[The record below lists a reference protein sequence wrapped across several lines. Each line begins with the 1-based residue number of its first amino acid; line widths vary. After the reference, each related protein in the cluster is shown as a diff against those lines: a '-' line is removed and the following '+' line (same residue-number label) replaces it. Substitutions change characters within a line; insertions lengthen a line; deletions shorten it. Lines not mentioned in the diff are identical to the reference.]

1 MSCVPPT
8 VTLCLGV
15 IGTFLEAASR
25 CLGVAGSR
33 FPCWYIS
40 MGAFPLLKW
49 ALILGGETATL
60 CSGAPCFAGTVRGER
75 VFFAGLSLTYS
86 STLCDMKGF
95 WFSSFGSLRTT
106 RLFSRVD
113 AAVGSF
119 RLD

>member
-1 MSCVPPT
+1 
-8 VTLCLGV
+8 
-15 IGTFLEAASR
+15 
-25 CLGVAGSR
+25 
-33 FPCWYIS
+33 

-75 VFFAGLSLTYS
+75 VFAGLSLTYS
-86 STLCDMKGF
+86 STLRDMKGF

-106 RLFSRVD
+106 RLFARVD

-119 RLD
+119 FLD